1 MRALARKSSSWEYRY
16 GNGAQLFYEQGKLME
31 DYEDDFVGEGDFV
44 MYFPTYEEMTDY
56 ELRCYFSWRTRLRA
70 GEVTKA
76 PSSFL
81 FVHAYELLCGIGVE
95 EGMPAYEELQR
106 FRGQY
111 AGTSTSF
118 DTHLARWSHDYVV
131 DHGLDARLLVAQRGS
146 FPVAAVCTLRRAEE
160 VLLALPGGA
169 AWPERPVEGLPT
181 PEELTDALVSLSRY
195 RADRSRFFRD
205 HREDVAWVCSRV
217 FAQMV
222 AHCHKRRKTDL
233 VDGLFGVP
241 TRMTYTMYPS
251 AVYWSPKLHEDA
263 TFDAGDAESYVCER
277 GFWWR
282 VLPCRRTE
290 TSKELGALLHA
301 IDARMRK
308 AMGDPHAL
316 KEKSLPK
323 YQAKF
328 VDAQIAALIETR
340 EAEEAMR
347 VRIDRSALGHIRS
360 ASVRTR
366 EALLTD
372 EERGEDVVGIPVG
385 ERDDV
390 AAPGAESAAPETCDN
405 DQVPQVDVG
414 TGPLTGEQVGMLRAL
429 LAGEP
434 VPKGA
439 GGTFVSL
446 MVDAV
451 NEAFLDVV
459 GDTVVEFDGDD
470 PVLVEDYEQDVRD
483 ALAEWGAPA

>member
-1 MRALARKSSSWEYRY
+1 
-16 GNGAQLFYEQGKLME
+16 
-31 DYEDDFVGEGDFV
+31 
-44 MYFPTYEEMTDY
+44 
-56 ELRCYFSWRTRLRA
+56 
-70 GEVTKA
+70 
-76 PSSFL
+76 
-81 FVHAYELLCGIGVE
+81 
-95 EGMPAYEELQR
+95 
-106 FRGQY
+106 
-111 AGTSTSF
+111 
-118 DTHLARWSHDYVV
+118 
-131 DHGLDARLLVAQRGS
+131 
-146 FPVAAVCTLRRAEE
+146 
-160 VLLALPGGA
+160 
-169 AWPERPVEGLPT
+169 
-181 PEELTDALVSLSRY
+181 
-195 RADRSRFFRD
+195 
-205 HREDVAWVCSRV
+205 
-217 FAQMV
+217 
-222 AHCHKRRKTDL
+222 
-233 VDGLFGVP
+233 
-241 TRMTYTMYPS
+241 
-251 AVYWSPKLHEDA
+251 
-263 TFDAGDAESYVCER
+263 
-277 GFWWR
+277 
-282 VLPCRRTE
+282 
-290 TSKELGALLHA
+290 
-301 IDARMRK
+301 
-308 AMGDPHAL
+308 
-316 KEKSLPK
+316 
-323 YQAKF
+323 
-328 VDAQIAALIETR
+328 
-340 EAEEAMR
+340 MR